1 MTYVLSI
8 TESVFASTFPAVA
21 AASDDDDIIFVL
33 ECLSGSSLCDLD
45 HNDCLDDKREDYQ
58 NSSVLYKVPQ
68 LLCTCEQLQMTISL
82 GLTFVLFFFSTITSP
97 VCVNF
102 LCYRLLCIFEYMYSL
117 LVKFGYSTNAIDC
130 LERHR
135 L

>member
-1 MTYVLSI
+1 VTYVLSI

-21 AASDDDDIIFVL
+21 AASDDDDDIIFVL
-33 ECLSGSSLCDLD
+33 ECLSGSSLCHLD

-97 VCVNF
+97 VCVRVNF

-117 LVKFGYSTNAIDC
+117 LVKFGY
-130 LERHR
+130 
-135 L
+135 

>member
-33 ECLSGSSLCDLD
+33 ECLSGSSLCHLD